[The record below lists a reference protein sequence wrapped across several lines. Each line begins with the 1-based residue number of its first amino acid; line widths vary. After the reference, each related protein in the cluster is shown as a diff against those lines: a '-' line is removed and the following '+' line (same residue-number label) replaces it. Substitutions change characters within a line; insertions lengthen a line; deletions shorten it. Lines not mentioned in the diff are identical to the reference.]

1 MSFRVKTKR
10 LTIATCAALALSF
23 AARAQ
28 TPGRASAASPATA
41 APALPTV
48 SEILDRSVV
57 AAGGRDAWTKLTS
70 RVTTGTI
77 DVPAMHLSGTI
88 ELREK
93 APNRVLA
100 VVTIAGASF
109 RQGFDGTVGWT
120 DDPQD
125 GLREQSGA
133 ELAEARRDADFYHG
147 LNLRQLYSKLTLSGT
162 EKIGDRT
169 AYVIVADLP
178 EGGEPDRFYF
188 DAQTGLRLRV
198 VSQHHDTEGPIEYSV
213 DYNDYRDVDGVK
225 LPFGI
230 RQTSGNSTLIIKIAE
245 VHHNVEIADSEFSKA
260 AVQ

>member
-198 VSQHHDTEGPIEYSV
+198 VSQRHDTEGPIEYSV
-213 DYNDYRDVDGVK
+213 DYDDYRDVDGVK
-225 LPFGI
+225 LPFAI
-230 RQTSGNSTLIIKIAE
+230 RQTSGNSTLIIKIGE